1 MLRAARSIV
10 LRRAIGLPPLLALC
24 ACAHQPPAPEFI
36 TPPGAEFVSQ
46 MFGYS
51 QAVRVG
57 PWVFVS
63 GQVGFDTKTR
73 GFPPDL
79 KKQVE
84 LSFAN
89 LEAVLKLAGAKMT
102 DVVEITTYQL
112 DMSRFDDVVSIH
124 NDVFGDHRPAWSAIG
139 VSALALPDIQF
150 EVAALAYAP
159 KQEGQ
164 QQAAGG
170 DNDKAADDKAAD
182 DKASGK

>member
-1 MLRAARSIV
+1 
-10 LRRAIGLPPLLALC
+10 
-24 ACAHQPPAPEFI
+24 
-36 TPPGAEFVSQ
+36 

-57 PWVFVS
+57 PWVMVS
-63 GQVGFDTKTR
+63 GQVGFDSKTR

-84 LSFAN
+84 LSFSN
-89 LEAVLKLAGAKMT
+89 LEAVLKLSGASLS

-112 DMSRFDDVVSIH
+112 DMTRFDDVVTIH

-150 EVAALAYAP
+150 EVSALAYAP
-159 KQEGQ
+159 KGRSKP
-164 QQAAGG
+164 AAEPE
-170 DNDKAADDKAAD
+170 AADAGKAPAA
-182 DKASGK
+182 K